1 MASIREDRPRL
12 VHVASTTGRRSV
24 GLLVLLFLAV
34 LAAITFMS
42 NVSRRPVHHVS
53 APLAM
58 AAAETPAAEPAA
70 GAVTEPTAAPATGLS
85 AVSAAAPSAAG
96 ASAAA
101 ATPTE
106 VVEAADAPSQAQIAR
121 VVADGRPGLHACY
134 QRALVRDET
143 LMNGNVKVRASVAP
157 SGRVDSVA
165 VNAPPDFRA
174 MSPCLKR
181 AVSHWRFP
189 EASDPYETQ
198 FALALHGAE

>member
-12 VHVASTTGRRSV
+12 VHVASTAGRRSV
-24 GLLVLLFLAV
+24 GLMVLLFLAV
-34 LAAITFMS
+34 LAAITFMA
-42 NVSRRPVHHVS
+42 NVSRRPVHHAS

-85 AVSAAAPSAAG
+85 AVSAAAPAQA
-96 ASAAA
+96 
-101 ATPTE
+101 
-106 VVEAADAPSQAQIAR
+106 VESAADAPSQAQIAR
-121 VVADGRPGLHACY
+121 VISDGRPGLHACY

-157 SGRVDSVA
+157 SGRVDNVA